1 MPNEYGSRPCCRLI
15 NTALARGARP
25 ARLRRTAAAH
35 RVPARHRSRTRL
47 CGGVLGA
54 RRRQLAPHRN
64 KAAARCRPNAS
75 LCCHLRSLL
84 VLIDTIGA
92 TSLPKSPKHHLTPP
106 RPPPLALKPQ
116 TGGRL
121 KAKRPRPLLQ
131 VTQLRHIQYS
141 CLCASHSQEELFTL
155 ITLRIRERTCRR
167 SRGRNNPQ
175 RPGQDLSKVFKV
187 PGPKN
192 LTHCFSLG
200 LSHLRTNLL

>member
-75 LCCHLRSLL
+75 LCCHLRVNRKVQSRDKGTTAPCRHGGPPYTRTPLRPESGGLL
-84 VLIDTIGA
+84 L
-92 TSLPKSPKHHLTPP
+92 SPSVGVK
-106 RPPPLALKPQ
+106 
-116 TGGRL
+116 
-121 KAKRPRPLLQ
+121 
-131 VTQLRHIQYS
+131 
-141 CLCASHSQEELFTL
+141 
-155 ITLRIRERTCRR
+155 
-167 SRGRNNPQ
+167 
-175 RPGQDLSKVFKV
+175 
-187 PGPKN
+187 PGPGSN
-192 LTHCFSLG
+192 REDQS
-200 LSHLRTNLL
+200 R